1 MGRLNSWG
9 LKIKGKVGEGDEILL
24 EDSPGV
30 SIPDNDPIGIER
42 SVTTNA
48 SGQVQDIE
56 VSVDITHTY
65 VGDLI
70 VSLISPQNTKI
81 DLHNRTGGRADNI
94 ITTYTLDTTPDLQ
107 NLIGES
113 IRGQWKLKV
122 SDSAGVDLGKL
133 NYWSL
138 KLRQAT

>member
-1 MGRLNSWG
+1 M
-9 LKIKGKVGEGDEILL
+9 

-30 SIPDNDPIGIER
+30 SIPDNDPTGIER

-70 VSLISPQNTKI
+70 VSLISPQNTKV

-94 ITTYTLDTTPDLQ
+94 ITTYTLDTTSDLQ

-133 NYWSL
+133 NYWAL
-138 KLRQAT
+138 KLRQTT